1 MSKAEMRNKEVP
13 GKNYFKTVCDP
24 ASGAKLLP
32 PALVLWGVSFLV
44 HTLLN
49 VLMKETQTVII
60 DEGLYTNIAR
70 SLTWKGEL
78 AFRAQPVNYPYLLY
92 PMLLVPIYRI
102 QRVLGWDVFRM
113 IQVFNTLLITSSVIP
128 VALFAFDF
136 TGDRKKTY
144 LSALLTAL
152 MPDMLMGAYSMTECL
167 VWPLALWMI
176 FFAYRLFSTRKLAY
190 GLLTALFTGLMY
202 AAKPGAIAVGAV
214 LLVFF
219 FVYALRQ
226 DRQSL
231 KSAVPP
237 LLLLLLAVG
246 LVHGIF
252 LMFYRNNASLIG
264 LYTKQTSEW
273 QFKTLFVAI
282 EAFFLQT
289 FVFLFSC
296 GGISGIIPLVFW
308 KEYDEQKRPFV
319 LAVLIGVLAAIL
331 GTAVFVVPYT
341 WDDSLGA
348 LPLHLRYCAM
358 FIPVIFILSLGLK
371 FDTKVK
377 NRRFVTALIA
387 FILLSLFP
395 GARAGFVVD
404 RTTEFDSMALSS
416 FTTTINHNGVLIGWL
431 VTAAVIAFSLYVL
444 KKYLDGGFTPQLEQA
459 CALFFGLFVLV
470 NAVSAH
476 VNTYV
481 YIDPGVSAD
490 AREINALIGDTEC
503 LGITQRRYDDYYSYW
518 LESRLS
524 EPLHQVTIDQMFLW
538 MKDTDG
544 FYSPFVPVEQ
554 APNVHNHETPDTDR
568 FVLGKT
574 IAEHLELNES
584 VTVHKT
590 QNGHFSFL
598 TIDPEERWADTIMFG
613 LDDDFLYD
621 GVNGYVMILNE
632 NRNLD
637 GKMVITLSAR
647 GDGIL
652 DVGGARIE
660 LTENKRDYEI
670 TLPYDRYIDLREEG
684 GTAEILSYFTTV
696 R

>member
-1 MSKAEMRNKEVP
+1 
-13 GKNYFKTVCDP
+13 
-24 ASGAKLLP
+24 
-32 PALVLWGVSFLV
+32 
-44 HTLLN
+44 
-49 VLMKETQTVII
+49 
-60 DEGLYTNIAR
+60 
-70 SLTWKGEL
+70 
-78 AFRAQPVNYPYLLY
+78 
-92 PMLLVPIYRI
+92 
-102 QRVLGWDVFRM
+102 
-113 IQVFNTLLITSSVIP
+113 
-128 VALFAFDF
+128 
-136 TGDRKKTY
+136 
-144 LSALLTAL
+144 
-152 MPDMLMGAYSMTECL
+152 
-167 VWPLALWMI
+167 
-176 FFAYRLFSTRKLAY
+176 
-190 GLLTALFTGLMY
+190 
-202 AAKPGAIAVGAV
+202 
-214 LLVFF
+214 
-219 FVYALRQ
+219 
-226 DRQSL
+226 
-231 KSAVPP
+231 
-237 LLLLLLAVG
+237 
-246 LVHGIF
+246 
-252 LMFYRNNASLIG
+252 
-264 LYTKQTSEW
+264 
-273 QFKTLFVAI
+273 
-282 EAFFLQT
+282 
-289 FVFLFSC
+289 
-296 GGISGIIPLVFW
+296 
-308 KEYDEQKRPFV
+308 
-319 LAVLIGVLAAIL
+319 
-331 GTAVFVVPYT
+331 
-341 WDDSLGA
+341 
-348 LPLHLRYCAM
+348 M

-377 NRRFVTALIA
+377 NSRFVTALVA

-416 FTTTINHNGVLIGWL
+416 FTTTINHTGVLIGWL

-444 KKYLDGGFTPQLEQA
+444 KKYLDGGFTPKLEQA
-459 CALFFGLFVLV
+459 CTLFFGLFVLV
-470 NAVSAH
+470 NAISAH

-524 EPLHQVTIDQMFLW
+524 EPLHQVTIDQMFLR

-574 IAEHLELNES
+574 IAEHLELNGS

-660 LTENKRDYEI
+660 LTENKHDYEI
-670 TLPYDRYIDLREEG
+670 TLPYDRYIDLKEEG